1 MGRFVAN
8 ALRLPLILWEFV
20 AKTLPLGPEA
30 AHLPRSRRV
39 GRNRETNVRRFITTA
54 VLILNGLTVTGCG
67 TRVHDVV
74 RAEAAQFRERLDSG
88 HLEDMPPSYEKKHQ
102 WIWLRN
108 MQPRLQLGKRVSSS
122 EVHLVDV
129 TGNFRLV
136 MIFYNSE
143 FQHGTGLE
151 QFDYIV
157 GDDGHVRLENYQFHA
172 GVKLDC
178 VGWLAPDCR
187 AIEVAT
193 GKIITTAAR

>member
-1 MGRFVAN
+1 VNRSDCAGWTA
-8 ALRLPLILWEFV
+8 ILDG
-20 AKTLPLGPEA
+20 GP
-30 AHLPRSRRV
+30 
-39 GRNRETNVRRFITTA
+39 
-54 VLILNGLTVTGCG
+54 
-67 TRVHDVV
+67 
-74 RAEAAQFRERLDSG
+74 
-88 HLEDMPPSYEKKHQ
+88 LEDMPSSYEKKHQ

-108 MQPRLQLGKRVSSS
+108 MQLRLQLGKRVSSS

-143 FQHGTGLE
+143 FQHGTELE

-157 GDDGHVRLENYQFHA
+157 GDDGHVRLENYPFHT

-193 GKIITTAAR
+193 AKVITNAAR

>member
-1 MGRFVAN
+1 
-8 ALRLPLILWEFV
+8 
-20 AKTLPLGPEA
+20 
-30 AHLPRSRRV
+30 
-39 GRNRETNVRRFITTA
+39 
-54 VLILNGLTVTGCG
+54 
-67 TRVHDVV
+67 
-74 RAEAAQFRERLDSG
+74 
-88 HLEDMPPSYEKKHQ
+88 LEDMPSSYEKKHQ
-102 WIWLRN
+102 LIWLRN

-122 EVHLVDV
+122 EVNLVDV

-143 FQHGTGLE
+143 FQHGTALE
-151 QFDYIV
+151 RFDYIV

-193 GKIITTAAR
+193 GKIITNAAR